1 MRLITF
7 VIWVAVAGMTVAS
20 SARSAGNLHREA
32 DPISGEWAA
41 SFDAQ
46 GTAIPFTLKLKLV
59 GHKVTGTSESP
70 HTGTSTISKGSWVG
84 NKLSFNLAG
93 PHASIAVT
101 GVLKDG
107 KLIGEFRTEG
117 MQGKWEAK
125 KK

>member
-7 VIWVAVAGMTVAS
+7 VILVVVAGTTVAS
-20 SARSAGNLHREA
+20 AARSAGNLRPKA
-32 DPISGEWAA
+32 DPISGEWDA

-59 GHKVTGTSESP
+59 GHEVTGTFESP
-70 HTGTSTISKGSWVG
+70 HTGAGTISKGSWAG
-84 NKLSFNLAG
+84 NKLSFTMVS

-101 GVLKDG
+101 GILKDG
-107 KLIGEFRTEG
+107 KLIGEFSAEG